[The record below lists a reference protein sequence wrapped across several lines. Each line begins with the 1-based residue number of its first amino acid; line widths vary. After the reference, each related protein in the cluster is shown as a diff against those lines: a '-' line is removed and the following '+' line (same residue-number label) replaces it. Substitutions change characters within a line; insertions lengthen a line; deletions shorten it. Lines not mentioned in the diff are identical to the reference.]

1 MTTMSNSWVLV
12 TGASSGFGEQLA
24 RQYAGKG
31 HSLVLV
37 DHRRLDSLQKLADEL
52 REKYRIDV
60 VVGLFDPTN
69 VSSAIQLHERL
80 CERGICIDLMVN
92 DVGHE
97 LRAPF
102 REGPLET
109 AVSMVRL
116 DGASLLAVAQF
127 LREM

>member
-1 MTTMSNSWVLV
+1 MSNSWVLV

-37 DHRRLDSLQKLADEL
+37 DHRRLDSLQKLSDEL
-52 REKYRIDV
+52 RDKYRIDV
-60 VVGLFDPTN
+60 VVGLFDPAN

-80 CERGICIDLMVN
+80 GERGICIDLMVN

-97 LRAPF
+97 LRGPF
-102 REGPLET
+102 CAGPLET

-116 DGASLLAVAQF
+116 DVASLLAVAQF